1 MGHYGNGMGFSISTA
16 TISASE
22 TCIGLKHELNATMY
36 GTMFEKKQLGIRCN
50 KATLHAQHLAEYRST
65 INAKGDNQHQQL
77 QPLPTPP
84 ATKEP
89 TFSQLANAT
98 LIPLPAMNTNDTMCL
113 TTQLIMAS
121 VHAPIASPADN
132 RQRVRKRKRNGYL
145 IVDPIT
151 DGLDGLLLIFW
162 DHQHRTP

>member
-1 MGHYGNGMGFSISTA
+1 MGISFNTA
-16 TISASE
+16 AISASE
-22 TCIGLKHELNATMY
+22 TGVGFQQQLLATLY
-36 GTMFEKKQLGIRCN
+36 GNMFEKTQMGIRCD
-50 KATLHAQHLAEYRST
+50 KATLHAQHLAKHRLN

-98 LIPLPAMNTNDTMCL
+98 PIPLPAMNTNDTMCL

-145 IVDPIT
+145 IVDPVT